1 MATKTVTDKID
12 LTDLT
17 DWIAEPA
24 FNLAALL
31 RCARDSVMR
40 LEDDTK
46 AHSTELHAIQ
56 RTLAMCI
63 DTAETIGCT
72 AIDLPFVRS

>member
-12 LTDLT
+12 LTDC
-17 DWIAEPA
+17 IAESA

-40 LEDDTK
+40 LEDDTQP
-46 AHSTELHAIQ
+46 HSPELHAIQ

-63 DTAETIGCT
+63 DEAETIGST
-72 AIDLPFVRS
+72 AINLPFARS